1 MFTALSERL
10 TATLKRLTGRGVLSE
25 QDVTEALREI
35 RRHLLEAD
43 VSFEVTTGFVE
54 RVRERAVGVI
64 AVKSVSPGQQVAKL
78 VHDELARM
86 LGASDEDLARKVGAQ
101 HAAPLQFAPVGPT
114 VILLVGLQ
122 GSGKTTTAAKLARR
136 LKLEQ
141 KAPGLVA
148 ADPYRPAAG
157 DQLRQLVEQVGVQVF
172 PREQG
177 AGSGT
182 VLEVVQQAVRE
193 AEKARCRTVIVDT
206 AGRLQIDAEL
216 MDELKAL
223 RAATS
228 PREVLL
234 VADGMTGQDAVRI
247 ARGFHEGVGLTG
259 AILTKLDGD
268 ARGGA
273 ALSIHGVTGVPIKFI
288 GTGEN
293 VGAQHA
299 APLLEPFDPVRMAGR
314 ILGQGDVVALVEKA
328 AATIDAEAAE
338 RLEKKAR
345 SKQGMDLADFL
356 VALKQ
361 MQAMGPIKQ
370 VLGLLPG
377 VNARALKAVNADDKR
392 LKHVEAIVLSMTP
405 DERTDPSILTGSR
418 RLRIA
423 KGAGRTVQEVNRL
436 LEQFQQMRKLLKRTW
451 ARYGNS
457 HSAAARGTEG
467 AELLPDRRRGFALS
481 PRRAVRRDLGPLQP
495 AHQSR
500 RHPRGCGASARL
512 ARQGGPPDRHGPLAA
527 EEGGSAGQTTRVVG
541 RVRKPHG
548 QRGEV
553 AVFPLV
559 ENPGAVFTPKA
570 RLLVVNEERQVVA
583 GPLVV
588 ARRRAYH
595 REWLLSFV
603 GVKSRADVEPWREH
617 FVAVEETDA
626 DD

>member
-78 VHDELARM
+78 VHDEIAAL
-86 LGASDEDLARKVGAQ
+86 LGGTKRTLD
-101 HAAPLQFAPVGPT
+101 FAPVGPT

-157 DQLRQLVEQVGVQVF
+157 EQLRQLGEQVGVPVF
-172 PREQG
+172 GHGSDGSVGVG
-177 AGSGT
+177 AQHAAPLRSPTG
-182 VLEVVQQAVRE
+182 VVALVQQAVRE

-273 ALSIHGVTGVPIKFI
+273 ALSIHGVTGVPIKYV
-288 GTGEN
+288 GVGERPD
-293 VGAQHA
+293 A
-299 APLLEPFDPVRMAGR
+299 LEPVDPVRLAGR
-314 ILGQGDVVALVEKA
+314 ILGQGDVVGLVEKA
-328 AATIDAEAAE
+328 ATAMDAAAAQ
-338 RLEKKAR
+338 RLERKAR
-345 SKQGMDLADFL
+345 SKKGMDLGDFL

-361 MQAMGPIKQ
+361 MQAMGPLKQ
-370 VLGLLPG
+370 VLSLLPG
-377 VNARALKAVNADDKR
+377 VNAKALRGLPSDDKR

-436 LEQFQQMRKLLKRTW
+436 LEQFQQMRKLLKRT
-451 ARYGNS
+451 
-457 HSAAARGTEG
+457 
-467 AELLPDRRRGFALS
+467 
-481 PRRAVRRDLGPLQP
+481 
-495 AHQSR
+495 
-500 RHPRGCGASARL
+500 
-512 ARQGGPPDRHGPLAA
+512 
-527 EEGGSAGQTTRVVG
+527 
-541 RVRKPHG
+541 
-548 QRGEV
+548 
-553 AVFPLV
+553 
-559 ENPGAVFTPKA
+559 
-570 RLLVVNEERQVVA
+570 
-583 GPLVV
+583 
-588 ARRRAYH
+588 
-595 REWLLSFV
+595 
-603 GVKSRADVEPWREH
+603 
-617 FVAVEETDA
+617 
-626 DD
+626 

>member
-10 TATLKRLTGRGVLSE
+10 TAALKRLTGRGVLSE

-43 VSFEVTTGFVE
+43 VSFEVTQGFVE
-54 RVRERAVGVI
+54 RVRERAIGAI
-64 AVKSVSPGQQVAKL
+64 AVQTVSPGQQVVKL
-78 VHDELARM
+78 VHDEIARM
-86 LGASDEDLARKVGAQ
+86 LGASDEDLARKVGAR

-148 ADPYRPAAG
+148 ADLSRPAARE
-157 DQLRQLVEQVGVQVF
+157 QLEQLGAQVGVPVF
-172 PREQG
+172 PGERG
-177 AGSGT
+177 AGSDT
-182 VLEVVQQAVRE
+182 VLGLVQQAVRE

-223 RAATS
+223 RAATQ

-247 ARGFHEGVGLTG
+247 ARGFHDGVGLTG

-299 APLLEPFDPVRMAGR
+299 APLLEPFDPVRIAGR
-314 ILGQGDVVALVEKA
+314 ILGQGDVVALVEQA
-328 AATIDAEAAE
+328 AAGIDAEAAQ
-338 RLEKKAR
+338 RLERKAR

-377 VNARALKAVNADDKR
+377 VNAQALRAVNADDTR

-405 DERTDPSILTGSR
+405 GERGDPSILTGSR

-423 KGAGRTVQEVNRL
+423 QGAGRTVQEVNRL
-436 LEQFQQMRKLLKRTW
+436 LEQFQQMRKLLKRT
-451 ARYGNS
+451 
-457 HSAAARGTEG
+457 
-467 AELLPDRRRGFALS
+467 
-481 PRRAVRRDLGPLQP
+481 
-495 AHQSR
+495 
-500 RHPRGCGASARL
+500 
-512 ARQGGPPDRHGPLAA
+512 
-527 EEGGSAGQTTRVVG
+527 
-541 RVRKPHG
+541 
-548 QRGEV
+548 
-553 AVFPLV
+553 
-559 ENPGAVFTPKA
+559 
-570 RLLVVNEERQVVA
+570 
-583 GPLVV
+583 
-588 ARRRAYH
+588 
-595 REWLLSFV
+595 
-603 GVKSRADVEPWREH
+603 
-617 FVAVEETDA
+617 
-626 DD
+626 

>member
-10 TATLKRLTGRGVLSE
+10 TAALKRLTGRGVLSE

-43 VSFEVTTGFVE
+43 VSFEVTQGFVE
-54 RVRERAVGVI
+54 RVRERAIGAI
-64 AVKSVSPGQQVAKL
+64 AVKTVSPGQQVVKL
-78 VHDELARM
+78 VHDEIAAL
-86 LGASDEDLARKVGAQ
+86 LGGTKRGLEFAS
-101 HAAPLQFAPVGPT
+101 VGPT
-114 VILLVGLQ
+114 VMLLVGLQ

-148 ADPYRPAAG
+148 ADLSRPAAAE
-157 DQLRQLVEQVGVQVF
+157 QLRQLGEQVGVAVF

-182 VLEVVQQAVRE
+182 VLELVQQAVRE

-206 AGRLQIDAEL
+206 AGRLQIDAAL

-223 RAATS
+223 RVATK

-247 ARGFHEGVGLTG
+247 ARGFQDGVGLTG

-273 ALSIHGVTGVPIKFI
+273 ALSIHGVTGVPIKYV
-288 GTGEN
+288 GVGEKPE
-293 VGAQHA
+293 A
-299 APLLEPFDPVRMAGR
+299 LEPFNPVQVAGR

-328 AATIDAEAAE
+328 AASIDAEAAQ
-338 RLEKKAR
+338 RLERKAR
-345 SKQGMDLADFL
+345 SKQGMDLGDFL

-377 VNARALKAVNADDKR
+377 VNAQALKAVNADDRR

-405 DERTDPSILTGSR
+405 GERAHPSILTGAR

-436 LEQFQQMRKLLKRTW
+436 LEQFQQMRKLLKRT
-451 ARYGNS
+451 
-457 HSAAARGTEG
+457 
-467 AELLPDRRRGFALS
+467 
-481 PRRAVRRDLGPLQP
+481 
-495 AHQSR
+495 
-500 RHPRGCGASARL
+500 
-512 ARQGGPPDRHGPLAA
+512 
-527 EEGGSAGQTTRVVG
+527 
-541 RVRKPHG
+541 
-548 QRGEV
+548 
-553 AVFPLV
+553 
-559 ENPGAVFTPKA
+559 
-570 RLLVVNEERQVVA
+570 
-583 GPLVV
+583 
-588 ARRRAYH
+588 
-595 REWLLSFV
+595 
-603 GVKSRADVEPWREH
+603 
-617 FVAVEETDA
+617 
-626 DD
+626 

>member
-25 QDVTEALREI
+25 LDVTEALREI

-78 VHDELARM
+78 VHDEIAAL
-86 LGASDEDLARKVGAQ
+86 LGGTKRTLD
-101 HAAPLQFAPVGPT
+101 FAPVGPT

-136 LKLEQ
+136 LQIEQ

-148 ADPYRPAAG
+148 ADPYRPAAAE
-157 DQLRQLVEQVGVQVF
+157 QLRQLGEQVGVPVF

-182 VLEVVQQAVRE
+182 VVEMVRHAVRE

-247 ARGFHEGVGLTG
+247 ARGFHDGVGLTG

-328 AATIDAEAAE
+328 AATIDAEAAQ

-361 MQAMGPIKQ
+361 MQALGPLQQ

-377 VNARALKAVNADDKR
+377 VSAKQLAGAPLDDKR

-405 DERTDPSILTGSR
+405 DERADPSILTGSR

-436 LEQFQQMRKLLKRTW
+436 LEQFQQMRKLLK
-451 ARYGNS
+451 
-457 HSAAARGTEG
+457 GT
-467 AELLPDRRRGFALS
+467 
-481 PRRAVRRDLGPLQP
+481 
-495 AHQSR
+495 
-500 RHPRGCGASARL
+500 
-512 ARQGGPPDRHGPLAA
+512 
-527 EEGGSAGQTTRVVG
+527 
-541 RVRKPHG
+541 
-548 QRGEV
+548 
-553 AVFPLV
+553 
-559 ENPGAVFTPKA
+559 
-570 RLLVVNEERQVVA
+570 
-583 GPLVV
+583 
-588 ARRRAYH
+588 
-595 REWLLSFV
+595 
-603 GVKSRADVEPWREH
+603 
-617 FVAVEETDA
+617 
-626 DD
+626 

>member
-78 VHDELARM
+78 VHDEIAAL
-86 LGASDEDLARKVGAQ
+86 LGGTKRTLD
-101 HAAPLQFAPVGPT
+101 FAPVGPT

-148 ADPYRPAAG
+148 ADPYRPAAAE
-157 DQLRQLVEQVGVQVF
+157 QLRQLGEQVGVPVF

-182 VLEVVQQAVRE
+182 VLEMVQQAMRD

-216 MDELKAL
+216 MDELKVL

-234 VADGMTGQDAVRI
+234 VVDGMTGQDAVRI
-247 ARGFHEGVGLTG
+247 ARGFQEGVGLTG

-293 VGAQHA
+293 VGTQHA
-299 APLLEPFDPVRMAGR
+299 APQLEPFDPVRMAGR

-328 AATIDAEAAE
+328 AATMDAEAAQ
-338 RLEKKAR
+338 RLDKKAR
-345 SKQGMDLADFL
+345 SKRGMDLADFL

-361 MQAMGPIKQ
+361 MQAMGPIKH

-377 VNARALKAVNADDKR
+377 VNAQALKAVNADDKR

-405 DERTDPSILTGSR
+405 DERADPSILTGSR
-418 RLRIA
+418 RSRIA

-436 LEQFQQMRKLLKRTW
+436 LEQFQQMRKLLKRT
-451 ARYGNS
+451 
-457 HSAAARGTEG
+457 
-467 AELLPDRRRGFALS
+467 
-481 PRRAVRRDLGPLQP
+481 
-495 AHQSR
+495 
-500 RHPRGCGASARL
+500 
-512 ARQGGPPDRHGPLAA
+512 
-527 EEGGSAGQTTRVVG
+527 
-541 RVRKPHG
+541 
-548 QRGEV
+548 
-553 AVFPLV
+553 
-559 ENPGAVFTPKA
+559 
-570 RLLVVNEERQVVA
+570 
-583 GPLVV
+583 
-588 ARRRAYH
+588 
-595 REWLLSFV
+595 
-603 GVKSRADVEPWREH
+603 
-617 FVAVEETDA
+617 
-626 DD
+626 

>member
-1 MFTALSERL
+1 MFTALTSQL
-10 TATLKRLTGRGVLSE
+10 AAVLKRVTGRGVLSE
-25 QDVTEALREI
+25 QDVTEALRDI

-43 VSFEVTTGFVE
+43 VSFEVTQGFVE
-54 RVRERAVGVI
+54 RVRERAVAAI
-64 AVKSVSPGQQVAKL
+64 ALKTVSPGQQVVKL
-78 VHDELARM
+78 VRDEIARM
-86 LGASDEDLARKVGAQ
+86 LGATDQDLARKAGAP
-101 HAAPLQFAPVGPT
+101 HAAPLQFASVGPT

-148 ADPYRPAAG
+148 ADPYRPAAVE
-157 DQLRQLVEQVGVQVF
+157 QLRQLGEQIGVQVF

-288 GTGEN
+288 GVGEH

-299 APLLEPFDPVRMAGR
+299 APQLEPFDPVRMAGR

-328 AATIDAEAAE
+328 AATMDAEAAQGLE
-338 RLEKKAR
+338 RKAR
-345 SKQGMDLADFL
+345 SKRGMDLADFL
-356 VALKQ
+356 IALKQ

-377 VNARALKAVNADDKR
+377 VNAQALKAVNADDKR

-405 DERTDPSILTGSR
+405 DERADPSILTGSR

-436 LEQFQQMRKLLKRTW
+436 LEQFQQMRKLLKRT
-451 ARYGNS
+451 
-457 HSAAARGTEG
+457 
-467 AELLPDRRRGFALS
+467 
-481 PRRAVRRDLGPLQP
+481 
-495 AHQSR
+495 
-500 RHPRGCGASARL
+500 
-512 ARQGGPPDRHGPLAA
+512 
-527 EEGGSAGQTTRVVG
+527 
-541 RVRKPHG
+541 
-548 QRGEV
+548 
-553 AVFPLV
+553 
-559 ENPGAVFTPKA
+559 
-570 RLLVVNEERQVVA
+570 
-583 GPLVV
+583 
-588 ARRRAYH
+588 
-595 REWLLSFV
+595 
-603 GVKSRADVEPWREH
+603 
-617 FVAVEETDA
+617 
-626 DD
+626 

>member
-78 VHDELARM
+78 VHDEIAAL
-86 LGASDEDLARKVGAQ
+86 LGGTKRTLD
-101 HAAPLQFAPVGPT
+101 FAPVGPT

-148 ADPYRPAAG
+148 ADPYRPAAAE
-157 DQLRQLVEQVGVQVF
+157 QLRQLGEQVGVPVF
-172 PREQG
+172 GQG
-177 AGSGT
+177 SDRSVGVGAQHAAPLRSPTGVVG
-182 VLEVVQQAVRE
+182 LVQQAVRE

-223 RAATS
+223 RSATS

-234 VADGMTGQDAVRI
+234 VVDGMTGQDAVRI
-247 ARGFHEGVGLTG
+247 ARGFQEGVGLTG

-299 APLLEPFDPVRMAGR
+299 APQLEPFDPVRMAGR

-328 AATIDAEAAE
+328 AAAMDAEAAQ

-345 SKQGMDLADFL
+345 SKRGMDLADFL

-361 MQAMGPIKQ
+361 MQAMGPIKH

-377 VNARALKAVNADDKR
+377 VNAQALKAVNADDKR

-405 DERTDPSILTGSR
+405 DERADPSILTGSR
-418 RLRIA
+418 RSRIA

-436 LEQFQQMRKLLKRTW
+436 LEQFQQMRKLLKRT
-451 ARYGNS
+451 
-457 HSAAARGTEG
+457 
-467 AELLPDRRRGFALS
+467 
-481 PRRAVRRDLGPLQP
+481 
-495 AHQSR
+495 
-500 RHPRGCGASARL
+500 
-512 ARQGGPPDRHGPLAA
+512 
-527 EEGGSAGQTTRVVG
+527 
-541 RVRKPHG
+541 
-548 QRGEV
+548 
-553 AVFPLV
+553 
-559 ENPGAVFTPKA
+559 
-570 RLLVVNEERQVVA
+570 
-583 GPLVV
+583 
-588 ARRRAYH
+588 
-595 REWLLSFV
+595 
-603 GVKSRADVEPWREH
+603 
-617 FVAVEETDA
+617 
-626 DD
+626 

>member
-1 MFTALSERL
+1 MFTALSEQLTGVLNRL
-10 TATLKRLTGRGVLSE
+10 RGRGVLSE
-25 QDVTEALREI
+25 SDVTDALREI

-43 VSFEVTTGFVE
+43 VSFEVTRGFVE
-54 RVRERAVGVI
+54 RVRERAVG
-64 AVKSVSPGQQVAKL
+64 ALQVKAVSPGQQVVKL
-78 VHDELARM
+78 VHDEIATL
-86 LGASDEDLARKVGAQ
+86 LGGTKAGLEFAS
-101 HAAPLQFAPVGPT
+101 VGPT

-148 ADPYRPAAG
+148 ADPYRPAAAE
-157 DQLRQLVEQVGVQVF
+157 QLRQLGEQVGVPVF
-172 PREQG
+172 GKRE
-177 AGSGT
+177 AGN
-182 VLEVVQQAVRE
+182 VVELVRDALRE

-247 ARGFHEGVGLTG
+247 ARGFQDGVGLTG

-273 ALSIHGVTGVPIKFI
+273 ALSIHGVTGVPIKYI
-288 GTGEN
+288 GVGEH

-299 APLLEPFDPVRMAGR
+299 APQLEPFDPVRMAGR

-328 AATIDAEAAE
+328 AATMDAEAAQHLE
-338 RLEKKAR
+338 RKAR
-345 SKQGMDLADFL
+345 SKRGMDLADFL

-377 VNARALKAVNADDKR
+377 VNAQALKAVKADDKR

-405 DERTDPSILTGSR
+405 DERADPSILTGSR
-418 RLRIA
+418 RSRIA

-436 LEQFQQMRKLLKRTW
+436 LEQFQQMRKLLKRT
-451 ARYGNS
+451 
-457 HSAAARGTEG
+457 
-467 AELLPDRRRGFALS
+467 
-481 PRRAVRRDLGPLQP
+481 
-495 AHQSR
+495 
-500 RHPRGCGASARL
+500 
-512 ARQGGPPDRHGPLAA
+512 
-527 EEGGSAGQTTRVVG
+527 
-541 RVRKPHG
+541 
-548 QRGEV
+548 
-553 AVFPLV
+553 
-559 ENPGAVFTPKA
+559 
-570 RLLVVNEERQVVA
+570 
-583 GPLVV
+583 
-588 ARRRAYH
+588 
-595 REWLLSFV
+595 
-603 GVKSRADVEPWREH
+603 
-617 FVAVEETDA
+617 
-626 DD
+626 

>member
-10 TATLKRLTGRGVLSE
+10 TAALKRLTGRGVLSE

-43 VSFEVTTGFVE
+43 VSFEVTQGFVE
-54 RVRERAVGVI
+54 RVRERAIGAI
-64 AVKSVSPGQQVAKL
+64 AVKAVPPGQQVVKL
-78 VHDELARM
+78 VHDEIAAL
-86 LGASDEDLARKVGAQ
+86 LGGTKRGLDFAS
-101 HAAPLQFAPVGPT
+101 VGPT
-114 VILLVGLQ
+114 VMLLVGLQ

-141 KAPGLVA
+141 KAPGLVT
-148 ADPYRPAAG
+148 ADLSRPAARE
-157 DQLRQLVEQVGVQVF
+157 QLEQLGTQVGVPVF
-172 PREQG
+172 PRGQG
-177 AGSGT
+177 AGSGSQ
-182 VLEVVQQAVRE
+182 LELVRQALRE
-193 AEKARCRTVIVDT
+193 AGKARCRAGIVDT

-216 MDELKAL
+216 MEELKAL
-223 RAATS
+223 RAATR

-247 ARGFHEGVGLTG
+247 ARGFQEGVGLTG

-314 ILGQGDVVALVEKA
+314 ILGQGDIVALVEKA
-328 AATIDAEAAE
+328 AATMDAEATQ
-338 RLEKKAR
+338 RLERKVR

-356 VALKQ
+356 GALQQ

-377 VNARALKAVNADDKR
+377 VNAQALKAVNADDRR

-405 DERTDPSILTGSR
+405 DERADPAVLTGSR

-436 LEQFQQMRKLLKRTW
+436 LEQFQQMRKLLKRT
-451 ARYGNS
+451 
-457 HSAAARGTEG
+457 
-467 AELLPDRRRGFALS
+467 
-481 PRRAVRRDLGPLQP
+481 
-495 AHQSR
+495 
-500 RHPRGCGASARL
+500 
-512 ARQGGPPDRHGPLAA
+512 
-527 EEGGSAGQTTRVVG
+527 
-541 RVRKPHG
+541 
-548 QRGEV
+548 
-553 AVFPLV
+553 
-559 ENPGAVFTPKA
+559 
-570 RLLVVNEERQVVA
+570 
-583 GPLVV
+583 
-588 ARRRAYH
+588 
-595 REWLLSFV
+595 
-603 GVKSRADVEPWREH
+603 
-617 FVAVEETDA
+617 
-626 DD
+626 